1 MSIESISRPGAT
13 VHLLGTAHVSR
24 NSVEEVE
31 NAISELK
38 PDVVA
43 IELCPG
49 RFESMQNRAKWQEM
63 DIVKVIKEK
72 KAGIL
77 LANMVLTSFQRR
89 IGSQMGVTPG
99 QEMQAA
105 IARAE
110 AEGCRLELIDRP
122 IQATLQ
128 RAWGQLTFKE
138 KNKILWRVLISI
150 FAAEDFEE
158 EDIERLKEQDVL
170 TAAID
175 EIGRAVPTVK
185 RVLIDERDS
194 YMAAKLQ
201 AVEGN
206 VLAVIGAGHGEG
218 IRRKLN
224 EAPADL
230 EELEKIPAKKNSL
243 GKWILPMLILGIV
256 VGGFFMGGTDKGVA
270 LIKWWFI
277 ITALGAALGSAAA
290 LAHPVSILVSAIASP
305 ITTLNPA
312 LAAGWFAGLAEAYL
326 RKPKV
331 ADFEN
336 LLSDLESVKGFWRNP
351 IMRTLLV
358 VAFANLGATIGS
370 LVAMPILAKLMVAG

>member
-1 MSIESISRPGAT
+1 MSIETIERPGAT
-13 VHLLGTAHVSR
+13 ISLLGTAHVSR
-24 NSVEEVE
+24 SSVAEVE
-31 NAISELK
+31 AAIAELK

-43 IELCPG
+43 VELCQG
-49 RFESMQNRAKWQEM
+49 RFESMQNRAKWQET

-77 LANMVLTSFQRR
+77 LANMVLASFQRR
-89 IGSQMGVTPG
+89 IGTQLGVKPG

-105 IARAE
+105 IEHAQA
-110 AEGCRLELIDRP
+110 AGCRLELIDRP

-138 KNKILWRVLISI
+138 KNKIIWRVMISM

-158 EDIERLKEQDVL
+158 ADIERLKEQDML
-170 TAAID
+170 TAAI
-175 EIGRAVPTVK
+175 EEVGRAVPTVK

-201 AVEGN
+201 ALDGR
-206 VLAVIGAGHGEG
+206 VLAVIGAGHAAG
-218 IRRKLN
+218 ITAKLA
-224 EAPADL
+224 EPPADL
-230 EELEKIPAKKNSL
+230 AELEQLPPKQNSL
-243 GKWILPMLILGIV
+243 VKWLIPGLIVGIV
-256 VGGFFMGGTDKGVA
+256 LGGFFMGGVDQGVSM
-270 LIKWWFI
+270 LKWWLI
-277 ITALGAALGSAAA
+277 ITALGAALGAAAA
-290 LAHPVSILVSAIASP
+290 LAHPLSILVAAVASP

-326 RKPKV
+326 RKPRV

-336 LLSDLESVKGFWRNP
+336 LQTDLETAAGFWKNP

-358 VAFANLGATIGS
+358 VAFANLGATLGS
-370 LVAMPILAKLMVAG
+370 LIAMPVLARLAVGG